1 MRHPESGVACGV
13 KKPPLC
19 LLPSPCPSSVPGPLP
34 RPSGGVVAQ
43 AESER
48 HLGLLNSSCSTALG
62 LLLSLEAMMLKLK
75 LQYFGHL
82 MRNPTHWKR
91 S

>member
-1 MRHPESGVACGV
+1 MRRPESGVACAV
-13 KKPPLC
+13 KKPPLR

-34 RPSGGVVAQ
+34 GSIGGVVAQ
-43 AESER
+43 AESEC
-48 HLGLLNSSCSTALG
+48 HLGLLNSSRSTALG
-62 LLLSLEAMMLKLK
+62 LLLSLEAMMLELK

-82 MRNPTHWKR
+82 MRKPTHWKR